1 MIISEINENIFNDFA
16 TKHTLKNFFQTKE
29 YGNFMK
35 FSDFSVMYIGAYD
48 NGSLVAASLVLYK
61 TLSAGIKYGYAPR
74 GFLIDYYNTDLLT
87 RFTREVKA
95 YFSKRKFA
103 FIKINPEI
111 TFATLD
117 YEKKLKNVN
126 KTNRELI
133 DTLKSLGYVKLKD
146 HLYFESLLPKYTP
159 VIYLPNYNFD
169 LLNKNMIDTL
179 RNHELSGI
187 TLTIGTEND
196 LETFYSFVKGK
207 TAHPLSYYKKLY
219 NAFKET
225 GKIDLVLVAL
235 DYSMYVKYLQKQFAY
250 EQVNNDRI
258 NNEFRNNP
266 NDPNLYQEKMKSD
279 QLVNQLQFDIAKVND
294 KMGENPEKQILG
306 SALIIKHE
314 GRITLFISGC
324 NKDFN
329 GIDLKTYMYYKIIKD
344 YKDNGYLYLDLYGI
358 TGDFEDTNPYK
369 DLNDFKLKFEPT
381 VYEYIGEFDLIVNKP
396 FHQFLW
402 STNKIQKEF
411 YRSKNTNVY

>member
-87 RFTREVKA
+87 RFTREVKS
-95 YFSKRKFA
+95 YFNKRKFA

-169 LLNKNMIDTL
+169 LLNKNMIETL

-225 GKIDLVLVAL
+225 GKIDLVLVSL

-266 NDPNLYQEKMKSD
+266 NDPDLYQEKMKSD

-324 NKDFN
+324 NKEFN